1 MNSRVFGRPGA
12 WRTHGQVS
20 TSAVT
25 SVTMTKLAAPMSTI
39 YYDYLQTPIGKLLL
53 AMDGQGLRH
62 VHFETGRE
70 KLEPGED
77 WEPGGGALHEARTQL
92 KAYFAGKLTTF
103 DLPLAPLGTEFQQRV
118 WLELLRIPYG
128 ATTNYGDIARRLGD
142 THATRAVGAAN
153 GRNPL
158 PIIVPCHRVIGADGS
173 LTGFGGG
180 LPVKRWLLDHEQ
192 RNSAFTLSP

>member
-1 MNSRVFGRPGA
+1 
-12 WRTHGQVS
+12 
-20 TSAVT
+20 
-25 SVTMTKLAAPMSTI
+25 MSTI
-39 YYDYLQTPIGKLLL
+39 YYDYLPTPIGKLLL

-62 VHFETGRE
+62 VHFETGRDR
-70 KLEPGED
+70 LEPGEG
-77 WEPGGGALHEARTQL
+77 WEPGAGALHEARAQL

-103 DLPLAPLGTEFQQRV
+103 DLPLAPHGTEFQQRV

-128 ATTNYGDIARRLGD
+128 ETTNYGDIARRLGD
-142 THATRAVGAAN
+142 VQATRAVGAAN

-192 RNSAFTLSP
+192 RNSAFTLAP